1 MNIHRNIKILE
12 EIKNYRCLQN
22 NKNYLEEIFKSVLEI
37 DFSTLANIPASE
49 VSQKKQFLYHETLKG
64 IL

>member
-1 MNIHRNIKILE
+1 
-12 EIKNYRCLQN
+12 
-22 NKNYLEEIFKSVLEI
+22 LEI